1 MTDTYK
7 SNRKY
12 NFKCLKERPAFM
24 SPKAS
29 HDGLKG
35 SPDGLK
41 GSPDG
46 LKASPVPVSTLGK
59 RKFHD
64 AFESETFDDSR
75 YGQHI
80 SSDFFD
86 KNVGHNSIQISEER
100 KIFTLSQ
107 EKEILEWCEYYLAN
121 KNLFNV

>member
-24 SPKAS
+24 SLKAS

-41 GSPDG
+41 G
-46 LKASPVPVSTLGK
+46 LPVPVSTLGK